1 MTNSQPTLHVIAPF
15 HTIVS
20 KEFSHCAFTGK
31 ALRFAKM
38 MQPFGYRVVEY
49 SNPGSQSLANVKV
62 PVLNTEEFHRFFKP
76 EHSSPGAQANVNS
89 EGYRV
94 FNSRLPEL
102 LKSHAMPGDIVCQTF
117 GPACHPDIVKQ
128 FTKLIHVESGIG
140 YPVTPFGCHQIFE
153 SEAWRHYQWG
163 RFGTPGGVLPES
175 ITGVRTFIAP
185 NYFDVQDWPVAQVAQ
200 TDPPYVV
207 FMGRFVVDK
216 GIEMLARIVKTWAQ
230 IHPESPM
237 RFVFAGMGD
246 FWGWCARHQF
256 NERER
261 SLIDY
266 RGVVIGDERG
276 KLLSGATA
284 MLMPTIF
291 VEPFGGSGVEAQLC
305 GVPLIAPTFGAFTE
319 TTEPYLRCESV
330 DDYCAAIVRCQNHS
344 LSSRRI
350 IREKTDI
357 QYSLEAVGNTYDK
370 IFRSLASA
378 TP

>member
-1 MTNSQPTLHVIAPF
+1 MTNSQPILHVIAPF
-15 HTIVS
+15 HTIPR

-38 MQPFGYRVVEY
+38 MQPFGYNVVEY
-49 SNPGSQSLANVKV
+49 ANEGSESEADTKV
-62 PVLNTEEFHRFFKP
+62 PMLSTGEFNRFFKP
-76 EHSSPGAQANVNS
+76 EHSSPGAQANIDS
-89 EGYRV
+89 DGYRF
-94 FNSRLPEL
+94 FNTLLPAL
-102 LKSHAMPGDIVCQTF
+102 LKAYAKPGDIVCQTF

-140 YPVTPFGCHQIFE
+140 YPITPFGCHQIFE

-185 NYFDVQDWPVAQVAQ
+185 NYFDVDDWPDAEEANKI
-200 TDPPYVV
+200 DPYVV

-216 GIEMLARIVKTWAQ
+216 GIETLAQ
-230 IHPESPM
+230 IIKLWSREYDSTPM

-246 FWGWCARHQF
+246 FEGWLARHQF
-256 NERER
+256 SEREH

-266 RGVVIGDERG
+266 RGVVIGDERA
-276 KLLSGATA
+276 KLLGGATA

-305 GVPLIAPTFGAFTE
+305 GVPLLATNFGAFTE
-319 TTEPYLRCESV
+319 TIDSLNSFRCENAEE
-330 DDYCAAIVRCQNHS
+330 YCQQI
-344 LSSRRI
+344 RI
-350 IREKTDI
+350 ISEVGDI
-357 QYSLEAVGNTYDK
+357 STRRRLQRDARSKYGLKPVGRIYDE
-370 IFRSLASA
+370 IFRSLA
-378 TP
+378 T